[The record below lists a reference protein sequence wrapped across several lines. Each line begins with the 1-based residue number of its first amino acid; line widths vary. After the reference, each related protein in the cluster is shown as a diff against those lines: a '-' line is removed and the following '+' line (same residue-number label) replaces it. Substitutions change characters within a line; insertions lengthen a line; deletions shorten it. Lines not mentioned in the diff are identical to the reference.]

1 MLFPRTLIGHVPSED
16 AQARVS
22 ASDLTRLA
30 DLHALLFA
38 LDDPTAALG
47 QVAEL
52 CQRLPVL
59 ESRILVL
66 ARKGNTSRRT
76 LDLRTALSLV
86 GNRGLER
93 VLLELLEDLTV
104 LKSELEHP

>member
-1 MLFPRTLIGHVPSED
+1 MLFPRTLVTSGEG
-16 AQARVS
+16 AVS
-22 ASDLTRLA
+22 PHDLKRLG
-30 DLHALLFA
+30 DLHALLFV

-47 QVAEL
+47 EVTAL
-52 CQRLPVL
+52 CARLPAL
-59 ESRILVL
+59 EARILAL
-66 ARKGNTSRRT
+66 ANTAGAYRRT

-104 LKSELEHP
+104 LKADLDEQR